1 MKKAYKSIFLMT
13 SLFVISLLF
22 IATQSVHAQE
32 SETVWRLKDTTG
44 HYWSITVEMDSVD
57 TSAEWHPVDK
67 TISTTCESDCPLKL
81 HEAFE
86 KLTAYVKEAREDE
99 NEKLQLSRA
108 EIIPLRFSSRNNKN
122 WAYVFHFYDVEGRS
136 GYAAVYEEEDGT
148 KIIIAD
154 RQE

>member
-1 MKKAYKSIFLMT
+1 MKNANKSMFLTISIFVIY
-13 SLFVISLLF
+13 LFFVT
-22 IATQSVHAQE
+22 AQSVSAQE

-67 TISTTCESDCPLKL
+67 TISSTCETDCPLKL

-86 KLTAYVKEAREDE
+86 KLTTYVKEAREDE

-136 GYAAVYEEEDGT
+136 GYAAVYEEEAGT

-154 RQE
+154 RQD